1 MDFLKN
7 YTSRVKSKQ
16 TKGIIN
22 ALVRNSF
29 RNQIQKLRDQNNVIV
44 DNLYCQCFVSDKNT
58 KALLATSIQTD
69 TKVERYVSTI
79 RSVPGG
85 RTQYGNFPTNEL
97 LMLYLQERS
106 RNPNYLNNGLVN
118 FNGKYEGQP
127 GGMMGPL
134 RNKF

>member
-7 YTSRVKSKQ
+7 YTSKVKSKQ
-16 TKGIIN
+16 TRAIIN
-22 ALVRNSF
+22 ALVKNSF

-44 DNLYCQCFVSDKNT
+44 DNLYCQCFINDKDT
-58 KALLATSIQTD
+58 KMLLAPSVQTD
-69 TKVERYVSTI
+69 TMLERQVNTI
-79 RSVPGG
+79 KYVPGG

-106 RNPNYLNNGLVN
+106 RNPNYLNNGLIN
-118 FNGKYEGQP
+118 FNGTYEGQP
-127 GGMMGPL
+127 GGMLGPL